1 MEGQIDKWKK
11 RIDRMNS
18 FVVGIDLGEKESSV
32 TYMAPDGEI
41 KEEFKF
47 FMNAEGFS
55 EFARKIPLEPQLV

>member
-1 MEGQIDKWKK
+1 MDKGKK

-47 FMNAEGFS
+47 FMNAEGYS
-55 EFARKIPLEPQLV
+55 EFARKIDVLPLLFGQL